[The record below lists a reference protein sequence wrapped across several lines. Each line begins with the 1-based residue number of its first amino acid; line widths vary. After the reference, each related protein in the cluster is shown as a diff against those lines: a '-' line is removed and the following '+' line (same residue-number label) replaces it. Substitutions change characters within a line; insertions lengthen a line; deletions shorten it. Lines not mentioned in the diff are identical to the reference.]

1 MFESGETGQLVDQ
14 LRITGRSLVSGA
26 GEGGVS
32 LQSLRNLAITM
43 GDIAIAGLQLGA
55 ALSQLLVGKLDVHRT
70 VRNVDVDDVAVLDQS
85 NRALVRGLRRDVS
98 DRQTGRTSGIAAV
111 GEHGHLLADAL
122 AFTKEVGYS
131 ISCMPGPPFGPS

>member
-55 ALSQLLVGKLDVHRT
+55 ALSP
-70 VRNVDVDDVAVLDQS
+70 AP
-85 NRALVRGLRRDVS
+85 RRKARRS
-98 DRQTGRTSGIAAV
+98 PYGSECR
-111 GEHGHLLADAL
+111 
-122 AFTKEVGYS
+122 
-131 ISCMPGPPFGPS
+131 C

>member
-26 GEGGVS
+26 GEGGIS
-32 LQSLRNLAITM
+32 LQRLRNLAITM

-85 NRALVRGLRRDVS
+85 DRALVRGLRRDVS
-98 DRQTGRTSGIAAV
+98 DRPDP
-111 GEHGHLLADAL
+111 E
-122 AFTKEVGYS
+122 E
-131 ISCMPGPPFGPS
+131 PPE